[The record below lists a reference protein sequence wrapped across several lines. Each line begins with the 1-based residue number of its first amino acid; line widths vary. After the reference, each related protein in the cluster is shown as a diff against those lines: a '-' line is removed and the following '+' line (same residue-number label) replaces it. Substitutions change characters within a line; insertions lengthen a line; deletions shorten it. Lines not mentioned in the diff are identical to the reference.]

1 MRIRT
6 PIAIA
11 ATAALILGIAGCR
24 QEGPAEKLGR
34 KIDDATAQAGDAIDD
49 AKKKAKKQL
58 DDD

>member
-34 KIDDATAQAGDAIDD
+34 KIDDATAQASDAIDD
-49 AKKKAKKQL
+49 ATDKAKKQI
-58 DDD
+58 DND